1 MYIENKAVTLG
12 ITLNSI
18 HSEFSETFGKDYNN
32 PKREERLILN
42 KRLINKYINYV
53 SNYELE
59 SSNYPYLSI
68 LDSNKILNLINR
80 RLISDLIEEELIRI
94 EIINNNGLLFYFS
107 IYIFSMLLFLNE
119 QAKTMNYLDNIRNCF
134 SSLQYFKRKYIY
146 IILMTC
152 YKYMLVN
159 KKTNQYPNMAQNH
172 IKMYFYLLVNY
183 LRQSMIVPNEEMLIL
198 LQTFFKQDSELNVE
212 GRDEFLD
219 EEDFIDPSENN
230 PNIFQMYMPYC
241 FNRSGII
248 KEENIV
254 NYALEQK
261 FNENILIPNENLQ
274 PKILIRLKGIEVISE
289 MYSPIKLYQTSK
301 NFFWKFF
308 EREILD
314 INILNQEE
322 LKKIMINLILYGIT
336 ISQIIENQNS
346 KSFFEI
352 PYLFIINNLYQLL
365 SEKEKAKKMKN

>member
-1 MYIENKAVTLG
+1 
-12 ITLNSI
+12 
-18 HSEFSETFGKDYNN
+18 
-32 PKREERLILN
+32 
-42 KRLINKYINYV
+42 
-53 SNYELE
+53 
-59 SSNYPYLSI
+59 
-68 LDSNKILNLINR
+68 
-80 RLISDLIEEELIRI
+80 
-94 EIINNNGLLFYFS
+94 
-107 IYIFSMLLFLNE
+107 
-119 QAKTMNYLDNIRNCF
+119 
-134 SSLQYFKRKYIY
+134 
-146 IILMTC
+146 MTC

-212 GRDEFLD
+212 GRDEIFD
-219 EEDFIDPSENN
+219 DEDFIDPSDNN
-230 PNIFQMYMPYC
+230 PNNFQIYMPYC
-241 FNRSGII
+241 FNSKGII
-248 KEENIV
+248 PENKIV
-254 NYALEQK
+254 KFALK
-261 FNENILIPNENLQ
+261 SKCNDIIIIENNIT
-274 PKILIRLKGIEVISE
+274 PKILIRVKGIEVISE